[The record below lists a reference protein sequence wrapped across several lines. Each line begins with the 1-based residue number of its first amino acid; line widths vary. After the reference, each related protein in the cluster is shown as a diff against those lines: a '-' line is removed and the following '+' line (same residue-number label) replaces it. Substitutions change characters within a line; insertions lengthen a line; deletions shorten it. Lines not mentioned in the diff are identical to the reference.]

1 MSLDDALL
9 DDISLSEA
17 DVRIPSPA
25 QTRRADDARHPGRRG
40 DPDAPAD
47 TPAPVVP
54 AATDPDAPVCLAFQG
69 VGGGAGTTSLAIGVA
84 QSLRARTGRGVCV
97 VDLDFELGTCAG
109 YLDVEPGARAEDF
122 AVDPGRVDATF
133 VRALLAEHP
142 GGLNVLA
149 AEPGAAAVNPA
160 TVLAVLDVLSD
171 MFGVLVLDVPR
182 GWQPWTDAVLRAA
195 DQAVLVGELHIPAL
209 HRARGQVDKLEAA
222 GVRAGLVLS
231 KYERRS
237 FKASLRRADAEKA
250 LARPVLGV
258 VATDPHTAAECVN
271 CGEPVVRLSPEG
283 RLAKDVEALALAL
296 VPVRADSKAKR
307 KVRRR

>member
-1 MSLDDALL
+1 MSLDETLL
-9 DDISLSEA
+9 DELSWSEA

-25 QTRRADDARHPGRRG
+25 QTRRAEDGRQVRQRG
-40 DPDAPAD
+40 ESDIPADVPTPVAPAV
-47 TPAPVVP
+47 TEPG
-54 AATDPDAPVCLAFQG
+54 APVCLAFQG

-84 QSLRARTGRGVCV
+84 QALRARTKGGVCL
-97 VDLDFELGTCAG
+97 VDLGFELGTCAG
-109 YLDVEPGARAEDF
+109 YLDVEPGARVADF
-122 AVDPGRVDATF
+122 AVDPARVDATF
-133 VRALLAEHP
+133 VRSLLVDHP
-142 GGLNVLA
+142 GGMSVLA
-149 AEPGAAAVNPA
+149 VEPELAAVDPV

-182 GWQPWTDAVLRAA
+182 AWQPWTDAVLRAA
-195 DQAVLVGELHIPAL
+195 DHAVLVGELHIPAL
-209 HRARGQVDKLEAA
+209 HRARGQLDALDAA

-283 RLAKDVEALALAL
+283 RLAKDVEALSLAL
-296 VPVRADSKAKR
+296 VPMRAEAKG
-307 KVRRR
+307 RRRARRR

>member
-1 MSLDDALL
+1 MSLDDASL
-9 DDISLSEA
+9 DELSWSEA
-17 DVRIPSPA
+17 DVRIPSPVQA
-25 QTRRADDARHPGRRG
+25 RRADDARDYERRSG
-40 DPDAPAD
+40 SSTLEN
-47 TPAPVVP
+47 TPAPVAP
-54 AATDPDAPVCLAFQG
+54 APADPDAPVCLAFQG

-84 QSLRARTGRGVCV
+84 QSLRTRTGRGVCL

-133 VRALLAEHP
+133 VRALLVEHP
-142 GGLNVLA
+142 GGVSVLA
-149 AEPGAAAVNPA
+149 AEPGFLAANPA

-182 GWQPWTDAVLRAA
+182 VWQPWTDAVLRAA
-195 DQAVLVGELHIPAL
+195 DHAVLVGELHIPAL
-209 HRARGQVDKLEAA
+209 HRARGQLDALDAA
-222 GVRAGLVLS
+222 GVKAGLVLS

-250 LARPVLGV
+250 LARPVLDV

-283 RLAKDVEALALAL
+283 RLAKDVEALSLAL
-296 VPVRADSKAKR
+296 VPARADAKSRRKA
-307 KVRRR
+307 RRR